1 MLMGYLADSSISQT
15 DGAALHSLLTANGWD
30 IGTAICVIIFML
42 FHWPCSTTLITV
54 KRDGQ
59 HEVDSYRRTSADRR
73 RAYIMFCRVSHFRA
87 YLTENRGYLRKSLY
101 GKVGFYAA
109 VIREPLGIEPNSR
122 YIGVYSALYIGAE
135 AVADYYRLGAGEVR
149 YLRKA
154 DIKNSLSGLLTPRSW
169 DINMPSIYFAIPELP
184 ILRSCTFAVPFETI

>member
-1 MLMGYLADSSISQT
+1 
-15 DGAALHSLLTANGWD
+15 
-30 IGTAICVIIFML
+30 
-42 FHWPCSTTLITV
+42 
-54 KRDGQ
+54 
-59 HEVDSYRRTSADRR
+59 
-73 RAYIMFCRVSHFRA
+73 MFCRVSHFRA

-109 VIREPLGIEPNSR
+109 VIREPLGIEPDSR

-154 DIKNSLSGLLTPRSW
+154 DIKKFPVRLIDSEKLGYKYAVHIFCDSELL
-169 DINMPSIYFAIPELP
+169 